1 MSFLLDSLRERA
13 RHAPKSVALEDAS
26 GRVMS
31 SIDLVAA
38 LEAQVS
44 LLRAKLQ
51 HTDRPVALLADRSIE
66 LCVMDLALMECG
78 VPVLSLPL
86 FFTPA
91 QRGHALAQSGAQM
104 IVRGGS
110 GAPGHALACD
120 IPDASGEAG
129 AAARTAG
136 AIPVGTARISYTS
149 GSTGAAKGICLSG
162 HTLLAV
168 ARGVVDAV
176 GAENADRHLAVLP
189 PGVLLEEVAG
199 CLASLLAGATY
210 IAASME
216 EVGLVEPFQPDFAR
230 MAATIEETRATSLIL
245 VPEYLAGLVAYVAHA
260 GRRLPALKLVAV
272 GGARVAPALLERAR
286 EVGLPVRQGYGLTE
300 CGSVV
305 SLHDGAAAG
314 VGSAGKALGAHS
326 LRIAHDGE
334 ILVDGPRHLGCIG
347 APLSPEVQRAAH
359 RTGDIGRIDA
369 VGRLWI
375 EGRKSNLIITSF
387 GRNISPEWIESL
399 LLEQPAIAQAMVWGE
414 GAASLSALVVPR
426 GPVEARDIDAA
437 LAAVNASLPE
447 YARIRH
453 WRRAQPFTPANGQLT
468 GNGRLRRAQILA
480 QYPMEE
486 SADAVL

>member
-245 VPEYLAGLVAYVAHA
+245 VPEYLAGLVAYLAHA

-305 SLHDGAAAG
+305 SLHDG
-314 VGSAGKALGAHS
+314 
-326 LRIAHDGE
+326 
-334 ILVDGPRHLGCIG
+334 PRHLGCIG

-369 VGRLWI
+369 EGRLWI